1 MEAYTHIYGKWVGK
15 GGQDEHR
22 MGCILNKNSRW
33 DHGLSVDLGGD
44 DEHTHV
50 YEKWAKNG
58 MKMNKE

>member
-33 DHGLSVDLGGD
+33 DHEKCVDEMGILTYMG
-44 DEHTHV
+44 
-50 YEKWAKNG
+50 NG
-58 MKMNKE
+58 PKMG